1 MTVQDRMSAVKN
13 LRTIVVVE
21 AEPALRGEAIEMF
34 ASAGLQVVDFDDG
47 ERALAYLRSH
57 KDDVEG
63 VFLDVEGS
71 GAPDGVGLANDIGQV
86 CPTIAV
92 IATGSQETDRP
103 DALQAQ
109 VRYLPKPWKAIDVVN
124 AMQDIVMGQ

>member
-1 MTVQDRMSAVKN
+1 MTAVKN
-13 LRTIVVVE
+13 VRTIVVVE
-21 AEPALRGEAIEMF
+21 IEPALRGEAKEMF
-34 ASAGLQVVDFDDG
+34 ASAGLHVVEFADG

-63 VFLDVEGS
+63 VFLDVEGL
-71 GAPDGVGLANDIGQV
+71 GAPDGVELANDIGQV

-92 IATGSQETDRP
+92 IATGSQNTDRP
-103 DALQAQ
+103 DALHAQ
-109 VRYLPKPWKAIDVVN
+109 VRYLPKPWKAFDVVN

>member
-1 MTVQDRMSAVKN
+1 MTAVKN

-21 AEPALRGEAIEMF
+21 TEPALRAEATEMF
-34 ASAGLQVVDFDDG
+34 ESAGLQVIQFADG
-47 ERALAYLRSH
+47 ERALDYLRSH

-71 GAPDGVGLANDIGQV
+71 GAPDGVGLANDIAQV

-92 IATGSQETDRP
+92 IATGSHDTDRP
-103 DALQAQ
+103 DALNAQ
-109 VRYLPKPWKAIDVVN
+109 VRYLSKPWKALDVVN